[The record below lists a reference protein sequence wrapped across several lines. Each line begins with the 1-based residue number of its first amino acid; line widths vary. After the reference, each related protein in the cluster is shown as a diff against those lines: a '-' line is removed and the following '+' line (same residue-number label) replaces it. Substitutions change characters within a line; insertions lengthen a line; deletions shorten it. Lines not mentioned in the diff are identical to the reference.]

1 MKTTNVI
8 SGPRDPN
15 PVNSLKLE
23 DGKREKA
30 RAEARAKEL
39 SRSSTEYLLELA
51 KVTGRELSAVNAELN
66 KRFGNGYQ
74 KVIALPCKVRE
85 LEMALVTYMN
95 SHGLAGGTVNLFPD
109 ENGNLA
115 VFIRQPN
122 GTNERN

>member
-1 MKTTNVI
+1 MSMTNVI
-8 SGPRDPN
+8 TGGRVLGPGE
-15 PVNSLKLE
+15 SLKRE
-23 DGKREKA
+23 NEKREKA

-39 SRSSTEYLLELA
+39 SRSSTEYLMELS
-51 KVTGRELSAVNAELN
+51 KVTGRELSAINAELN

-74 KVIALPCKVRE
+74 KVIALPCQVRE

-115 VFIRQPN
+115 VFIRPPKEN
-122 GTNERN
+122 K

>member
-1 MKTTNVI
+1 MSMTNVI
-8 SGPRDPN
+8 TGGQVLGPGE
-15 PVNSLKLE
+15 SLKRE
-23 DGKREKA
+23 NEKREKA

-39 SRSSTEYLLELA
+39 SRSSTEYLMELA
-51 KVTGRELSAVNAELN
+51 KVTGREMSAINAELN

-74 KVIALPCKVRE
+74 KVITLPCQVRE

-115 VFIRQPN
+115 VFICPPKEN
-122 GTNERN
+122 K

>member
-1 MKTTNVI
+1 MSTTNVI
-8 SGPRDPN
+8 TGDRVLSPGE
-15 PVNSLKLE
+15 SLKRE
-23 DGKREKA
+23 NEKREKA

-39 SRSSTEYLLELA
+39 SRSSTEYLMELS
-51 KVTGRELSAVNAELN
+51 KVTGREMSAINAELN

-74 KVIALPCKVRE
+74 KVIACQVRE

-115 VFIRQPN
+115 VFIRPPKEN
-122 GTNERN
+122 K

>member
-8 SGPRDPN
+8 TDPRDQN
-15 PVNSLKLE
+15 PVKSPKLE
-23 DGKREKA
+23 DEKREKA

-66 KRFGNGYQ
+66 RRFGNGYQ
-74 KVIALPCKVRE
+74 KVIALPSQVRE

-95 SHGLAGGTVNLFPD
+95 SHGLACGTVNLFPD
-109 ENGNLA
+109 GNGNLA
-115 VFIRQPN
+115 VFIRPPK
-122 GTNERN
+122 EDK